1 MTAVLTRSPTDV
13 LSHVAIRARSQGV
26 LLATC
31 FDEAALSNI
40 KQLEGKNVQL
50 DVDATGAVTATESA
64 APSATDGTVPK
75 SGVHPLLYVYPCM
88 GIPFVRQGQGL
99 PRAFKPSQVRQK
111 DQGDAYCSAGTNQ
124 WC

>member
-1 MTAVLTRSPTDV
+1 M
-13 LSHVAIRARSQGV
+13 

-31 FDEAALSNI
+31 FDEAALGNI

-75 SGVHPLLYVYPCM
+75 SGGRQLVYVYSCM
-88 GIPFVRQGQGL
+88 GIPIVRQGQGL